1 MNSIMSKYILVML
14 SSIVSGCCTQHK
26 QYNANYDINGIT
38 NFVELKDTMS
48 VIILGYAPAQKCNDT
63 LKSCSTCFCMDV
75 RTDMIYKVYSYCNCD
90 TVIKKGDLIRIAPIE
105 QRILDKE
112 SIVISSVFMKRNREL
127 EYSPLYKLQVYTTWG
142 EILLK

>member
-1 MNSIMSKYILVML
+1 MNNIMPKYILVIL

-26 QYNANYDINGIT
+26 KYNANYDINGIT
-38 NFVELKDTMS
+38 NFVELKDTLS

-75 RTDMIYKVYSYCNCD
+75 RTDMIYKVYSYCHSD

-112 SIVISSVFMKRNREL
+112 NIVISGVFIKKNREL
-127 EYSPLYKLQVYTTWG
+127 EYSSLYKLLVYTTWG